1 MKQNKKLLTISV
13 TKNINQSLKITNNK
27 EEVIDVQTM
36 FDDLFK
42 LDRLYIAK
50 YIAIYVN
57 KGFFVFLITYDDM
70 LIREFNNLI
79 MLYTIKD
86 IDKKNSLMKK
96 YGYEECHL
104 LNPDDLEIRDGN
116 CNIEVTELG
125 FSIPSIDNEINSL
138 NNRSEE
144 IYFTLHSK

>member
-1 MKQNKKLLTISV
+1 MSFEYLSFLLRLR
-13 TKNINQSLKITNNK
+13 NFLKH
-27 EEVIDVQTM
+27 V
-36 FDDLFK
+36 
-42 LDRLYIAK
+42 
-50 YIAIYVN
+50 
-57 KGFFVFLITYDDM
+57 
-70 LIREFNNLI
+70 
-79 MLYTIKD
+79 
-86 IDKKNSLMKK
+86 KK